1 MLPRFKLAII
11 ILPKRA
17 ATLPFGSFRNCTLKD
32 KRFCN
37 IQWSIQLCLIDG
49 LLRKPD
55 LSYLFILLSRWTLKF
70 VVWFP
75 WIAGFQ
81 IFSLLK
87 ICLFMIGKLLYI
99 RIYEDFVFAHF
110 FKSSLLFGLWWDWG
124 QKDAAMFLVDCGI
137 NMLCCACYSLTKQ
150 YYCTSHMT
158 DITKCLLW
166 KTCFTK
172 HWAQHIDQFYFWT
185 K

>member
-110 FKSSLLFGLWWDWG
+110 LNHLYSLDCDGTEG
-124 QKDAAMFLVDCGI
+124 KRMPRCFLLTGI